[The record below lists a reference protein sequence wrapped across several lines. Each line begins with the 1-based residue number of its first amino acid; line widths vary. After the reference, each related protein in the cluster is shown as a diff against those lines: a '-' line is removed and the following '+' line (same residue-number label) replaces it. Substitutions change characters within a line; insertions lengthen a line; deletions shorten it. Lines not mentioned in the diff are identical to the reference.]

1 MHKPACLI
9 QRIYNRRGDTTKFS
23 SLNNIPLE
31 AKRTHQLR
39 YEPSIVHMREIA
51 IERWRRREAIS
62 DEVRDDDMVRNAS
75 GVRVVVVVVIGDI
88 DRVLGY

>member
-1 MHKPACLI
+1 
-9 QRIYNRRGDTTKFS
+9 
-23 SLNNIPLE
+23 
-31 AKRTHQLR
+31 
-39 YEPSIVHMREIA
+39 MREIA